1 MENKYKISG
10 WALSIYG
17 AMSLITLLFGYSLLL
32 NYFGPIGG
40 IYFLFLAIYN
50 LFIALGFLAFL
61 CGVYLLKNNSA
72 VHRIALPVAVVSIF
86 SFPAGTIAG
95 GLYLWQRHENS

>member
-1 MENKYKISG
+1 MRIFFSTFVKMIKKQ
-10 WALSIYG
+10 IY
-17 AMSLITLLFGYSLLL
+17 
-32 NYFGPIGG
+32 
-40 IYFLFLAIYN
+40 IYFLFLALYN

>member
-1 MENKYKISG
+1 MGFKYLWCDELDHTSFWIFI
-10 WALSIYG
+10 ALKLFWTNWWY
-17 AMSLITLLFGYSLLL
+17 LLS
-32 NYFGPIGG
+32 
-40 IYFLFLAIYN
+40 FLALYN